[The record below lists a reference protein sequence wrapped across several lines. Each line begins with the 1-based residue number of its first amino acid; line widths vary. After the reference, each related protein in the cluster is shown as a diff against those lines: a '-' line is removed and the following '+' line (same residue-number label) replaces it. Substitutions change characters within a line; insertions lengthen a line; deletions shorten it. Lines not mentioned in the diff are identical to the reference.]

1 MNYLNVPVDFP
12 VDEITDA
19 LAENLTPVIYR
30 AGAYIFREDEPGGY
44 AYVIERGE
52 VNITKAVDDGEIII
66 ATLGPG
72 ELLGEMSPIDN
83 QRRSASARAISETE
97 VIPISRGQFSEVINN
112 ADPLIQLL
120 LNVLLDR
127 LRSVNAD
134 AGPQPDGLHMF
145 DRDLKSE
152 SIEAIRG
159 RAIGQIKAETE
170 LRDAFARRELDLFY
184 QPIVDMENTRL
195 AGFEALLRWLS
206 PDKGII
212 GPDQFIGVAEESGLI
227 VPIGLWVIEHACH
240 MLTRFQ
246 TLRDRHFPD
255 APPLFITANV
265 SARQL
270 RTTHQVDAIIATIRR
285 TGIDPT
291 ALKIEITEGLLLDDP
306 EGAIKAFTRLK
317 ALGVHIALDDF
328 GTGYSSLSYL
338 HRFPLDTLKIDRSFV
353 TSMLKSRD
361 SMTVISTITRL
372 ARDLKLNCVSEGIE
386 DPHELAKLRDF
397 DCDYGQGYLF
407 SKPVPESEVAAL
419 IARDILWTP
428 GGNDDAAELSAA
440 VAGDGDA

>member
-1 MNYLNVPVDFP
+1 MSSLNLPVDFAI
-12 VDEITDA
+12 DEMTEA

-30 AGAYIFREDEPGGY
+30 AGAYIFREDEPAGY

-52 VNITKAVDDGEIII
+52 VNITKDVDDGEIII

-83 QRRSASARAISETE
+83 QRRSASARAVTETE

-127 LRSVNAD
+127 LRSGQRD
-134 AGPQPDGLHMF
+134 TGSETDGLRIF
-145 DRDLKSE
+145 DHDLKSQ

-159 RAIGQIKAETE
+159 RAIGQIKVETE

-184 QPIVDMENTRL
+184 QPIVYMKDTRL
-195 AGFEALLRWLS
+195 AGFEALIRWLS
-206 PDKGII
+206 PEKGII

-246 TLRDRHFPD
+246 AMRDRQFPD

-270 RTTHQVDAIIATIRR
+270 RQTHQVDSIIATIRR
-285 TGIDPT
+285 TGIDPS

-306 EGAIKAFTRLK
+306 ESAIKAFTRLK

-353 TSMLKSRD
+353 MSMLKSRD
-361 SMTVISTITRL
+361 SMTVINTITRL

-386 DPHELAKLRDF
+386 DPHELSKLRDF
-397 DCDYGQGYLF
+397 GCDYGQGYLF
-407 SKPVPESEVAAL
+407 SKPVPESEVAEL
-419 IARDILWTP
+419 IARDVLWAP
-428 GGNDDAAELSAA
+428 PENVDGAASTQATASGAEA
-440 VAGDGDA
+440 